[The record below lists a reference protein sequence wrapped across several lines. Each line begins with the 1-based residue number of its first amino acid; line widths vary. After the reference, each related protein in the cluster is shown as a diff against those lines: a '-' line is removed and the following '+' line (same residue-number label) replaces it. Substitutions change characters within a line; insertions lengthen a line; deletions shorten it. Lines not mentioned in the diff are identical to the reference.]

1 MRLPKWILTLY
12 ISILVISVSHSQIDV
27 DTTYKSLYNSL
38 YLYDTPYEF
47 RADPEIK
54 ERISFFANRL
64 GISTSFEQK
73 SSSIN
78 GIGVIQDSSR
88 YLLLYNR
95 VEVKKLIRNNPLLAD
110 VMILHSLAHIAR
122 GHQCDDVFRIRE
134 ESAVFKYIGQAAY
147 QLGIAKTVEE
157 LQQAIENDEYAYSF
171 ILPLPLRYE
180 LLQKGWA
187 SIDAIIK
194 SNDNLGYLDNK
205 NVQENLPLPVFN
217 KTGCPQRYKLP
228 LLYFNNCKTLADIDS
243 LLSPALKKLGY
254 TQLSYYYV
262 PGGYVILTPVEQIN
276 QNGKAL
282 QGKERWQ
289 DYPAGGRFEGIM
301 DYLSSLVLP
310 RPGYFRLFAFVVT
323 NQFIEKNDGKVDG
336 KIARSWLENGGDW
349 LPREIAEIKI
359 DGHHITSLLYEFE
372 VPESTQKMSERCTNQ
387 LFKAEQHLKHAGI
400 LNSFLP

>member
-1 MRLPKWILTLY
+1 MRLSKWILTLY
-12 ISILVISVSHSQIDV
+12 ISILTISVSFSQIDV
-27 DTTYKSLYNSL
+27 DTTYKSLYKDL
-38 YLYDTPYEF
+38 YLYDIPYEF
-47 RADPEIK
+47 RADPEIE
-54 ERISFFANRL
+54 ERITFFANRL
-64 GISTSFEQK
+64 EISTSFEQK

-95 VEVKKLIRNNPLLAD
+95 VEIKKLIDDQPLLVD
-110 VMILHSLAHIAR
+110 IMILHSLAHIAR
-122 GHQCDDVFRIRE
+122 GHQCDDIFRIRE
-134 ESAVFKYIGQAAY
+134 ESAVFKYIGEAAY
-147 QLGIAKTVEE
+147 QLGITKTVEE
-157 LQQAIENDEYAYSF
+157 LQQAIENDEYAYHF
-171 ILPLPLRYE
+171 LLPLSLRQE
-180 LLQKGWA
+180 LLRKGWTG
-187 SIDAIIK
+187 IDAIIK

-205 NVQENLPLPVFN
+205 NVQANLPLPVFH

-228 LLYFNNCKTLADIDS
+228 PIYFNNCKTLADIDN

-282 QGKERWQ
+282 EGKERWQ
-289 DYPAGGRFEGIM
+289 DYPVGGRFEGIL

-323 NQFIEKNDGKVDG
+323 NQFIENNDGKVDG
-336 KIARSWLENGGDW
+336 KIARAWLKNGGDW

-359 DGHHITSLLYEFE
+359 DNHHITSLLYEFE
-372 VPESTQKMSERCTNQ
+372 VPESTKKMSERCSNQ
-387 LFKAEQHLKHAGI
+387 LFKAEQHLRHAGI
-400 LNSFLP
+400 LNSFSP